1 MAGAGDNNLNEEL
14 QRRLFRMQEIAPP
27 SAMAQEILGLVTD
40 EQADLEEVAATIEKF
55 PELTA
60 RILRCANSAY
70 YGQRG
75 KIYSVAEAIIR
86 VLGLSVTKALVL
98 SMTLESAFRPRNCP
112 GFKAERYWFSAVM
125 TASLARSLAPLMKT
139 TQPPDPG
146 AAYTAGLLHNIG
158 ILALVELFPEQMSK
172 VFAEP
177 DGDAERSLM
186 RSLLGV
192 DGQQAG
198 AVLGRRWGLP
208 EPLVR
213 SIASC
218 REPKH
223 PGVDEPLLILVKI
236 AVSIA
241 DRLFQGTGVLDLPDE
256 LHGGLLG
263 IADVEAAV
271 AQIAERIEELRFM
284 AQMLSGSRE

>member
-1 MAGAGDNNLNEEL
+1 MAESGEKNLNNDL
-14 QRRLFRMQEIAPP
+14 QRRLFRLQEIAPP
-27 SAMAQEILGLVTD
+27 SRMAQEILGLITD
-40 EQADLEEVAATIEKF
+40 EQADLEQVAETIEKY

-98 SMTLESAFRPRNCP
+98 SLTLEASFNPRSCP
-112 GFKAERYWFSAVM
+112 GFKAERYWFSSVM
-125 TASLARSLAPLMKT
+125 TASLARSLAPLMKIGEH
-139 TQPPDPG
+139 PDPG

-158 ILALVELFPEQMSK
+158 ILALVELFPEQMSQ
-172 VFAEP
+172 VFAEA
-177 DGDAERSLM
+177 DGEAGRTLM
-186 RSLLGV
+186 KKLLGI

-208 EPLVR
+208 DPLVQ
-213 SIASC
+213 SIAYC
-218 REPKH
+218 RDSRIPSA
-223 PGVDEPLLILVKI
+223 DEPLLALVQI
-236 AVSIA
+236 AVRIA
-241 DRLFQGTGVLDLPDE
+241 DRLFQGTGVLDLPHE

-263 IADVEAAV
+263 SPDVEEAV
-271 AQIAERIEELRFM
+271 GQITDRIEDLRGM
-284 AQMLSGSRE
+284 AQMLAGCGD